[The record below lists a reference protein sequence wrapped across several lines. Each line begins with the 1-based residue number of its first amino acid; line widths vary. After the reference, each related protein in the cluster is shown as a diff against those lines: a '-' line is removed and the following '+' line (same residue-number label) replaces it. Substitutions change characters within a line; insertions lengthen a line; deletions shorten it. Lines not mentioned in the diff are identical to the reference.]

1 MGILGI
7 RNRTE
12 NWKTAQTFAPF
23 FECDSARTR
32 LAKRLL
38 KPLGKSDEIQS
49 GAVEIELFWYG
60 MRDYINQLDK
70 EERPDDRDLANLY
83 QSLFPDLRKDIEAF
97 GINTKD
103 SSMLGCANYDVQEN
117 DRVKNL
123 YSNLIHTEIDIV
135 LKTPG
140 HLFIG
145 EAKGETTFRPEK
157 KYVLMHQLIR
167 QYVMATILI
176 CCLNSN
182 KKVVPFVVGD
192 DRDNLT
198 ETHTNQKHIQQVNFM
213 IQQHNS
219 GRNPGDWLK
228 AENVLSWD
236 YIEELAASTP
246 GNG

>member
-12 NWKTAQTFAPF
+12 NWKTAQSFAPF
-23 FECDSARTR
+23 FECNSARIR

-60 MRDYINQLDK
+60 MRDYINQLSK
-70 EERPDDRDLANLY
+70 KERPNDRDLANHY
-83 QSLFPDLRKDIEAF
+83 QCLFPDLRKDIEDF

-103 SSMLGCANYDVQEN
+103 SSMLDCANYDVQE
-117 DRVKNL
+117 DDQKKNL

-135 LKTPG
+135 LKTPD

-167 QYVMATILI
+167 EYVMATVLI
-176 CCLNSN
+176 DLCGSD
-182 KKVVPFVVGD
+182 KEIVPFVVVDAPGQLKEP
-192 DRDNLT
+192 R
-198 ETHTNQKHIQQVNFM
+198 KHIDQISFLRDQ
-213 IQQHNS
+213 
-219 GRNPGDWLK
+219 GWLK
-228 AENVLSWD
+228 EENVLSWKC
-236 YIEELAASTP
+236 IEKLASSGAN
-246 GNG
+246 NG